1 MKKGL
6 ISIVL
11 VAAML
16 TVMSCGAFAY
26 DHLGTLSTIGQYMEG
41 KLSAAALENR
51 TVKVETNIQVKNSD
65 DTEFSEGPIVVRKAS
80 SADFPTFDFKT
91 TLYMGAVK
99 DAFVRYINAGK
110 TLIET
115 DDALSDAQKTATKA
129 KLDAQKVKGEFL
141 ITITYPTA
149 LELPA
154 DFLAD
159 SKTMEGFSADSKR
172 IFKEKSRATAVN
184 GDETT
189 LTITVE
195 VQSPDGANNFVTKAQ
210 LEDASA
216 NYFSDMTIECSGV
229 KTSALTGSAP
239 YKIKGTVTGATTV
252 FDDDGDTAYISY
264 NGIQQA
270 STDLSTPI
278 NGEDID
284 DAWIYIYNR
293 TYGGGSGGGSNGD
306 ESIPK
311 TKVIVMFD
319 VNSDTTLING
329 MEVDRNATINLDEI
343 KKPTKAG
350 YIFDGFYEDTTFSKK
365 LSGEYKV
372 TKDTVL
378 YSRWIEEE
386 APDVFNDEHLA
397 YIAGYPDGT
406 IKPLNN
412 ISREEV
418 ATILYRL
425 LKIDARTKIYSAT
438 NSFSDVDST
447 RWSNEAV
454 STMANGGYI
463 KGYEDGT
470 FKPENNITRAEFV
483 TIVARF
489 TEART
494 TDGDY
499 YRDIDGHW
507 AKGYIQTAADKGW
520 LEGYADGTFRPD
532 EYITRADVIKIMN
545 NMLNRHVDAKGLNEK
560 ATQWS
565 DNPEGTSYY
574 YDILEAT
581 NSHNFERSAGEAI
594 EKWTELVSKTLIV
607 DKTFAE

>member
-115 DDALSDAQKTATKA
+115 DEALSDAQKTATKA

-159 SKTMEGFSADSKR
+159 NKTMEGFSADSKR
-172 IFKEKSRATAVN
+172 IFKEKSRAAAVN

-252 FDDDGDTAYISY
+252 FDDDGDTAYI
-264 NGIQQA
+264 
-270 STDLSTPI
+270 
-278 NGEDID
+278 
-284 DAWIYIYNR
+284 
-293 TYGGGSGGGSNGD
+293 
-306 ESIPK
+306 
-311 TKVIVMFD
+311 
-319 VNSDTTLING
+319 
-329 MEVDRNATINLDEI
+329 
-343 KKPTKAG
+343 
-350 YIFDGFYEDTTFSKK
+350 
-365 LSGEYKV
+365 
-372 TKDTVL
+372 
-378 YSRWIEEE
+378 
-386 APDVFNDEHLA
+386 
-397 YIAGYPDGT
+397 
-406 IKPLNN
+406 
-412 ISREEV
+412 
-418 ATILYRL
+418 
-425 LKIDARTKIYSAT
+425 
-438 NSFSDVDST
+438 
-447 RWSNEAV
+447 
-454 STMANGGYI
+454 
-463 KGYEDGT
+463 
-470 FKPENNITRAEFV
+470 
-483 TIVARF
+483 
-489 TEART
+489 
-494 TDGDY
+494 
-499 YRDIDGHW
+499 
-507 AKGYIQTAADKGW
+507 
-520 LEGYADGTFRPD
+520 
-532 EYITRADVIKIMN
+532 
-545 NMLNRHVDAKGLNEK
+545 
-560 ATQWS
+560 
-565 DNPEGTSYY
+565 
-574 YDILEAT
+574 
-581 NSHNFERSAGEAI
+581 
-594 EKWTELVSKTLIV
+594 
-607 DKTFAE
+607 